1 VSESVTRAPGGSV
14 RVPRRFTLQRPPLK
28 AEIGTLLR
36 QRLLLVAVVIAG
48 TTIFFATYRALTPLQ
63 WQFYTSSWPGVSL
76 LLFEAGLKLGMRTS
90 LNSIAPLPAARPLG
104 DGLTRTQKP
113 GGP

>member
-76 LLFEAGLKLGMRTS
+76 LLFEAGLCVTAVSSALF
-90 LNSIAPLPAARPLG
+90 LW
-104 DGLTRTQKP
+104 
-113 GGP
+113 